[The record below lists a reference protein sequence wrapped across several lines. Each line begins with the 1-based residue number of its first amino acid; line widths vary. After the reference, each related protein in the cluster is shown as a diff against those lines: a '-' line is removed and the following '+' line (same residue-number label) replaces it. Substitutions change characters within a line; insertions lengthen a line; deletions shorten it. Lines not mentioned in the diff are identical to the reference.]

1 MNRNYLLTLPA
12 FNQSD
17 SISGIIQEAKKY
29 DVDILVIDDGS
40 TDDTKQKIVKA
51 KDVFKI
57 FHAENLGYGRT
68 LINSFQYAIDN
79 AYDFII
85 TMDTDGQHM
94 PDEIPLFINEIPKWD
109 MVSGSR
115 YLDKTNKRNDVPP
128 DRYRINK
135 EITSTINRI
144 TGLNITDSFCGFKA
158 YTVNSLKKLN
168 LMADGYG
175 MPLQVWIQAWQLG
188 FKIKEIPVK
197 LVYNDFTKR
206 FSNGLHDPDIRLKY
220 YNTIIGEE
228 IRKTERK
235 LTG

>member
-1 MNRNYLLTLPA
+1 MRKDYLLALPA

-17 SISGIIQEAKKY
+17 SILGIIQEAKEY

-40 TDDTKQKIVKA
+40 TDDTKQKIAKA
-51 KDVFKI
+51 NGVFKL

-79 AYDFII
+79 EYDFII

-109 MVSGSR
+109 IVSGSR
-115 YLDKTNKRNDVPP
+115 YLNQINKGDDVPP

-158 YTVNSLKKLN
+158 YAVDSLRKLN
-168 LMADGYG
+168 LIEDGYG

-188 FKIKEIPVK
+188 LKIKEIPVK

-206 FSNGLHDPDIRLKY
+206 FGNGLHDPAVRLRY
-220 YNTIIGEE
+220 YSAIIEKE
-228 IRKTERK
+228 AMKTEKRR
-235 LTG
+235 TG